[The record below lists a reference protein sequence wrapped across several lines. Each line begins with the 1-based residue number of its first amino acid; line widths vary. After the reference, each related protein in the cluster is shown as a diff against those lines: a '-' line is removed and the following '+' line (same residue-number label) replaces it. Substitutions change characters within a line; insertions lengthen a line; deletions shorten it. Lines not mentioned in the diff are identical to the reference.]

1 MPTPDDI
8 TQLLR
13 AVIDPDV
20 GINIVELGLVESVV
34 VADGLVRVDL
44 IMTTP
49 ACPQT
54 GHLQDEAARVIAK
67 AGFDTRVTVLEA
79 PLWQP
84 SRMSALA
91 RKSLGWDA

>member
-1 MPTPDDI
+1 MPSPDDI

-20 GINIVELGLVESVV
+20 GINIVDLGLVER
-34 VADGLVRVDL
+34 VAIEDGTVRVDL

-54 GHLQDEAARVIAK
+54 GHLQDEAARAIAK
-67 AGFDTRVTVLEA
+67 AGFTPQVAVLET

-84 SRMSALA
+84 DRMSDLA